1 MICKIKRM
9 FGLVSM
15 AFLVGW
21 LFSCKNGVDPV
32 VIPEEPEVPEL
43 VLNEQAIIMEA
54 ETLAKL
60 QGLDDSGMLTFTGLS
75 IEETPKVGSI
85 LIAAPSEN
93 APYGFLCKVIG
104 VQQDGDSTRI
114 LTEEASIADVI
125 VSGELSSSFD
135 LNDHILG
142 FFDEDDN
149 PLDYEPVSAARTSG
163 RAARN
168 TTGDISIPVAVP
180 IFEGRFSGGEYHPW

>member
-15 AFLVGW
+15 AFLVLW

-60 QGLDDSGMLTFTGLS
+60 QGLDDTGMLTFTGLS
-75 IEETPKVGSI
+75 
-85 LIAAPSEN
+85 
-93 APYGFLCKVIG
+93 Y
-104 VQQDGDSTRI
+104 
-114 LTEEASIADVI
+114 I
-125 VSGELSSSFD
+125 V
-135 LNDHILG
+135 
-142 FFDEDDN
+142 
-149 PLDYEPVSAARTSG
+149 V
-163 RAARN
+163 
-168 TTGDISIPVAVP
+168 
-180 IFEGRFSGGEYHPW
+180 